1 LKTNNHILADER
13 VGRLL
18 IKLSAPAM
26 VGMFVMSLYNVVD
39 TIYIGRGVGPLAIAG
54 ITIVFPIQMVVM
66 AIAMMLGIGGASII
80 SRSLG
85 AGDLPKANKTFG
97 NVMTMVISFSII
109 AATLGNYFLDDLLR
123 IFGAT
128 QGILPYA
135 REYASVILYGT
146 VFFSFAMTSNN
157 VIRSEGRAKIAMT
170 AMLVSAIMNIILDP
184 IFIFGLKMGVR
195 GAAIATVLSQITS
208 FVYLIYYFISG
219 KSSLKIHMR
228 DFILK
233 KTIVLECFA
242 IGSASFIRQVSSSV
256 MIVVMNHTLTVYG
269 GDLSIAVF
277 GIMNRMQM
285 FVAMPIFGIAQ
296 GLQPIV
302 GFNYGARRLDKA
314 KRVLALSIKAATGVS
329 IIGAVI
335 LIVFPRAL
343 LSVFST
349 DPELLAMG
357 TRAVRIFI
365 LALPL
370 SGFQIVGATLFQAI
384 GKAQQ
389 ALWLTISQQITLITL
404 IILLPRLFLLDGIFF
419 SFPIAGVL
427 FFFVTLWLYLRQIRE
442 FDQLM
447 LVKQGA

>member
-1 LKTNNHILADER
+1 
-13 VGRLL
+13 
-18 IKLSAPAM
+18 
-26 VGMFVMSLYNVVD
+26 
-39 TIYIGRGVGPLAIAG
+39 
-54 ITIVFPIQMVVM
+54 
-66 AIAMMLGIGGASII
+66 MLGIGGASII
-80 SRSLG
+80 SRALG

-109 AATLGNYFLDDLLR
+109 AATLGNFFLDDLLK

-128 QGILPYA
+128 TGILPYA
-135 REYASVILYGT
+135 RDYASVILYGT

-157 VIRSEGRAKIAMT
+157 VIRSEGRAKVAMT

-184 IFIFGLKMGVR
+184 IFIFGFKMGVR
-195 GAAIATVLSQITS
+195 GAAIATVLSQVTS
-208 FVYLIYYFISG
+208 FVYLIYYFTSG
-219 KSSLKIHMR
+219 KSSLKIHLS

-233 KTIVLECFA
+233 KIIVVECFA

-256 MIVVMNHTLTVYG
+256 MVVVMNHTLTIYG

-302 GFNYGARRLDKA
+302 GFNYGARRFDKA

-329 IIGAVI
+329 IIGAVV
-335 LIVFPRAL
+335 LIVFPRTL

-349 DPELLAMG
+349 DPDLLAMG

-365 LALPL
+365 IALPL

-384 GKAQQ
+384 GKARQ
-389 ALWLTISQQITLITL
+389 ALWLTISQQITIITL
-404 IILLPRLFLLDGIFF
+404 IISLPRLFLLDGIFF

-427 FFFVTLWLYLRQIRE
+427 FFFVTLWLYLPQIRE

-447 LVKQGA
+447 LLKQGA

>member
-1 LKTNNHILADER
+1 
-13 VGRLL
+13 
-18 IKLSAPAM
+18 M
-26 VGMFVMSLYNVVD
+26 VGMFVMALYNVVD

-80 SRSLG
+80 SRALG

-128 QGILPYA
+128 KGILPYA
-135 REYASVILYGT
+135 RDYASVILYGT

-157 VIRSEGRAKIAMT
+157 VIRSEGRAKVAMT

-208 FVYLIYYFISG
+208 FVYLIYYFASG
-219 KSSLKIHMR
+219 KSSLKIHLR

-256 MIVVMNHTLTVYG
+256 MVVVMNHTLTVYG

-302 GFNYGARRLDKA
+302 GFNYGARRLEKA

-365 LALPL
+365 IALPL

-384 GKAQQ
+384 GKARQ
-389 ALWLTISQQITLITL
+389 ALWLTISQQITIITL
-404 IILLPRLFLLDGIFF
+404 IVLLPRLFLLDGIFF

>member
-1 LKTNNHILADER
+1 
-13 VGRLL
+13 
-18 IKLSAPAM
+18 
-26 VGMFVMSLYNVVD
+26 
-39 TIYIGRGVGPLAIAG
+39 
-54 ITIVFPIQMVVM
+54 
-66 AIAMMLGIGGASII
+66 
-80 SRSLG
+80 
-85 AGDLPKANKTFG
+85 
-97 NVMTMVISFSII
+97 
-109 AATLGNYFLDDLLR
+109 
-123 IFGAT
+123 
-128 QGILPYA
+128 
-135 REYASVILYGT
+135 
-146 VFFSFAMTSNN
+146 
-157 VIRSEGRAKIAMT
+157 
-170 AMLVSAIMNIILDP
+170 MNIILDP

-208 FVYLIYYFISG
+208 FVYLIYYFASG
-219 KSSLKIHMR
+219 KSSLKIHLR

-256 MIVVMNHTLTVYG
+256 MVVVMNHTLTVYG

-314 KRVLALSIKAATGVS
+314 KRVLSLAIKAATGVS

-365 LALPL
+365 IALPL

-384 GKAQQ
+384 GKARQ
-389 ALWLTISQQITLITL
+389 ALWLTISQQITIITL
-404 IILLPRLFLLDGIFF
+404 IVLLPRLFLLDGIFF